1 MNRKVLLFQK
11 DLFHFSAMQL
21 YHETCQACSKL
32 ITNRYSTSF
41 SLGIRTL
48 SQRFRAPV
56 YAIYGFVRYADE
68 IVDTFHDFDKKYLL
82 DAFREDAYRAIEQGI
97 SLNPVLHA
105 FQQVVNE
112 FNIER
117 ELIDAFLHS
126 MEMDLDQSTHNDN
139 TYGEYIYGSAEV
151 VGLMCLR
158 VFCEGDNAQYEQL
171 KPGARSLGAAFQKV
185 NFLRDLKSDYQE
197 RGRVYFPGVDFDH
210 FDNEAKAIIEADIQ
224 KDFDDALQAIRQLPS
239 GARKGVYLAYVYYR
253 KLFEKIRQAPAVRV
267 QQARI
272 RIPDGRKLTLLI
284 QSYFKHR
291 LNAI

>member
-1 MNRKVLLFQK
+1 
-11 DLFHFSAMQL
+11 
-21 YHETCQACSKL
+21 
-32 ITNRYSTSF
+32 
-41 SLGIRTL
+41 
-48 SQRFRAPV
+48 
-56 YAIYGFVRYADE
+56 
-68 IVDTFHDFDKKYLL
+68 L